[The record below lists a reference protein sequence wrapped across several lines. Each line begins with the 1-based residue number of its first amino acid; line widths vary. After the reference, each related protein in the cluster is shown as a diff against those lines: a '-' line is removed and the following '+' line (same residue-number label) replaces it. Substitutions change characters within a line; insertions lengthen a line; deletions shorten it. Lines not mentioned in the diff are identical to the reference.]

1 MSLRQ
6 WKEIQTMPR
15 PGSVVMNLPVAWQ
28 TPRTAHHNGIQFA
41 VLVTSL
47 GWHGVSIRDGQLVRL
62 NPPVRSADAVIE
74 SMGREPNPQLDES
87 NRVLLRRVEEQLN
100 EYAEGRRL
108 AFDLPLALEGTDFQL
123 AVWRHLMTI
132 PAGETATYQS
142 VACAV
147 GNSRAARAVG
157 GAVAAN
163 PIAIMIP
170 CHRVIRSNGALGGYA
185 GGSWVKAVLL
195 ELERVHLAGI

>member
-1 MSLRQ
+1 
-6 WKEIQTMPR
+6 
-15 PGSVVMNLPVAWQ
+15 MNLQSSWRSPQ
-28 TPRTAHHNGIQFA
+28 FHSDNGLQFA
-41 VLVTSL
+41 VLATSL
-47 GWHGVSIRDGQLVRL
+47 GWHGVSVREGHLIQL
-62 NPPVRSADAVIE
+62 NPPTESANAVVE
-74 SMGREPNPQLDES
+74 SMGRRPDAPLEES
-87 NRVLLRRVEEQLN
+87 NLALLRRVEQQLN

-108 AFDLPLALEGTDFQL
+108 TFDLPLALEGTNFQL

-132 PAGETATYQS
+132 PAGETASYQS
-142 VACAV
+142 VARAI

-170 CHRVIRSNGALGGYA
+170 CHRVIRSNGSIGGYA

-195 ELERVHLAGI
+195 ELERAHLAGG

>member
-1 MSLRQ
+1 MMSLSAKREGPHSPSDARVQ
-6 WKEIQTMPR
+6 YT
-15 PGSVVMNLPVAWQ
+15 
-28 TPRTAHHNGIQFA
+28 
-41 VLVTSL
+41 VLTTSL
-47 GWHGVSIRDGQLVRL
+47 GWHKVSIREGKLVRL
-62 NPPVRSADAVIE
+62 NPPTESADAVIE
-74 SMGREPNPQLDES
+74 SMGREPESHLEES
-87 NRVLLRRVEEQLN
+87 NSVLLRRVEEQLN
-100 EYAEGRRL
+100 EYAVGRRL
-108 AFDLPLALEGTDFQL
+108 TFDLPLALAGTEFQL

-142 VACAV
+142 VACAI

-170 CHRVIRSNGALGGYA
+170 CHRVIRSNGSIGGYA

-195 ELERVHLAGI
+195 ELEKVHLAGG